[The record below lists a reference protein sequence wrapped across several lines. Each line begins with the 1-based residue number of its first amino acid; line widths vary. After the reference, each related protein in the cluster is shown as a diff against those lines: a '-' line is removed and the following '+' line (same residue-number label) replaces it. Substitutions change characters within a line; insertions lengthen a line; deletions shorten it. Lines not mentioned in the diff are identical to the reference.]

1 MIFNYFLIFIFN
13 LSSLERSSYLL
24 PHITFGKCLK
34 LLLST
39 LNISMN
45 KLAKAI
51 HVDNSLVNRWVN
63 EKRLPPQGSSY
74 IERIADYLA
83 TCMVDTYDIQLV
95 EEIFSQLEVNDKLTD
110 ISNTEKI
117 RRLLYNSLNHS
128 RQRLENSNNKYLDP
142 SINKQSLPPS
152 KTDIPRTD
160 GKNGISLSSNDQVIH
175 GISKIYSAV
184 ISLIETATIQ
194 KNKPDNIIYLT
205 HYSDLDYSFFTE
217 TRIVHFRNT
226 LSKAI
231 ENGWNILYV
240 LRLDDN
246 KEKLI
251 RLIHFLLPIIRTGK
265 VNIYYLSNYDNYSIA
280 KEMCVV
286 SGIGALSCYPVDQ
299 SSTINCGFYLKTT
312 SAIDVFTNYLNI
324 LLRENAQSLIKYY
337 PQVSNEE
344 YHLNISTIKQ
354 KEGNI
359 YYYNWGFSLFLLP
372 EKLYE
377 KLLSRTTLTKEV
389 QQLSFDNYKMQLST
403 FTDNI
408 QRHSCNII
416 YLSEFIE
423 NLIHHR
429 TLSLYTYSGIEIVTL
444 EPIEIIEFLEN
455 IIHFISLYTN
465 FHVGIIFHNDDPL
478 MYSDSFHL
486 FIKERKAVFL
496 NIYGASMTV
505 PKVRLFM
512 KEPMITK
519 GFVEY
524 FKFYW
529 EQIAPVNRNKN
540 EIVSWLQSCI
550 DIVKRINHI

>member
-1 MIFNYFLIFIFN
+1 
-13 LSSLERSSYLL
+13 
-24 PHITFGKCLK
+24 
-34 LLLST
+34 
-39 LNISMN
+39 MN

-51 HVDNSLVNRWVN
+51 HVDSSLVNRWVN

-74 IERIADYLA
+74 IDKIADYLA
-83 TCMVDTYDIQLV
+83 TCMVNTYDIQLM
-95 EEIFSQLEVNDKLTD
+95 EEMFSQLEVNDKPLD
-110 ISNTEKI
+110 ISSTEKI
-117 RRLLYNSLNHS
+117 RKLLYSSLNYS
-128 RQRLENSNNKYLDP
+128 RQRLESSNDTYSEP
-142 SINKQSLPPS
+142 SISQHSLPPS
-152 KTDIPRTD
+152 KTSISETNNI
-160 GKNGISLSSNDQVIH
+160 NGISLSSNDQVIH
-175 GISKIYSAV
+175 GISKLYSAI

-194 KNKPDNIIYLT
+194 KSKSDNIIYLT

-217 TRIVHFRNT
+217 TRIAHFRNT

-231 ENGWNILYV
+231 DNGWRVLYL

-265 VNIYYLSNYDNYSIA
+265 ANIYYLSNYDNFSIA
-280 KEMCVV
+280 KEICVV

-299 SSTINCGFYLKTT
+299 RSIINCGFYIKTT

-324 LLRENAQSLIKYY
+324 LLRKNAQSLIKYY
-337 PQVSNEE
+337 PQISNEE
-344 YHLNISTIKQ
+344 YHLIISNIKQ

-359 YYYNWGFSLFLLP
+359 YYYNWGFSLFLIP
-372 EKLYE
+372 EKMYA
-377 KLLSRTTLTKEV
+377 KLLSNTPLTKEV
-389 QQLSFDNYKMQLST
+389 QQLSLNNYKKQLRA

-423 NLIHHR
+423 DLIHHH
-429 TLSLYTYSGIEIVTL
+429 TLALYTYSGIEIVTL
-444 EPIEIIEFLEN
+444 EPVEIIEFIEN
-455 IIHFISLYTN
+455 MIHFILFYN
-465 FHVGIIFHNDDPL
+465 NVQVGIIFHDDEHL
-478 MYSDSFHL
+478 MYSNSYHL

-496 NIYGASMTV
+496 NIYDDSMTV

-512 KEPMITK
+512 KESMITK

-524 FKFYW
+524 FKLYW
-529 EQIAPVNRNKN
+529 EQIAPVNKNKS

-550 DIVKRINHI
+550 DILRRINSYPTSLMTNKKDDS